1 MKVISMLMTVL
12 IVVILAIGA
21 YGGARR
27 GLILQFV
34 MTVGYFVSYLM
45 ASKYYQ
51 ALGSHLELI
60 VPYPSASESSQ
71 FVYYDQALGLNLDGA
86 FYNGVAFIIILFV
99 GWLITRF
106 IGGLLNAVTFIPVL
120 KQLNTVGG
128 ALLIFIVAYVAIF
141 LVLFLLTMVP
151 IDAIQEAFS
160 KSWLAR
166 KIVEDTPVISA
177 QLYNWWIESS
187 LK

>member
-1 MKVISMLMTVL
+1 MLMTIL
-12 IVVILAIGA
+12 IVMILAIGA

-34 MTVGYFVSYLM
+34 LTAGYFVSYLV
-45 ASKYYQ
+45 ASNYYQ
-51 ALGSHLELI
+51 TLGSHLELI

-71 FVYYDQALGLNLDGA
+71 FVFYDQALGFNLDGA
-86 FYNGVAFIIILFV
+86 FYNGVAFMIILFV

-106 IGGLLNAVTFIPVL
+106 IGGLLNFVTIIPVI
-120 KQLNTVGG
+120 KQLNALGG
-128 ALLIFIVAYVAIF
+128 AILNFLVSYVAVF
-141 LVLFLLTMVP
+141 LILFLLTMLP

-160 KSWLAR
+160 NSWLAR
-166 KIVEDTPVISA
+166 TILEDTPVISS

>member
-86 FYNGVAFIIILFV
+86 FYNGVAFIIILLAGAV
-99 GWLITRF
+99 GTSRLYLKAHKENEIY
-106 IGGLLNAVTFIPVL
+106 GGYI
-120 KQLNTVGG
+120 VGI
-128 ALLIFIVAYVAIF
+128 L
-141 LVLFLLTMVP
+141 
-151 IDAIQEAFS
+151 
-160 KSWLAR
+160 
-166 KIVEDTPVISA
+166 A
-177 QLYNWWIESS
+177 QLIAFRVFF
-187 LK
+187 